1 MSKRRKSNDP
11 PAAVLPPP
19 ERLWTRR
26 RAAGILT
33 GAALLLVLVLGGV
46 LLQQNGVEREQTAAQ
61 KRLFAAAVVTDLLAD
76 DAQAESWSEGLRL
89 GTQEIEVE
97 LVSGPYKG
105 AVLETVNYLS
115 AYSNVDCQVGTRIIV
130 RLDYDDNG
138 QPYIV
143 SVPNYDRG
151 IVLVGMLVVFAAI
164 LILTGG
170 KKGVMALL
178 GLAYTLAGIWFLLLP
193 LILRGAP
200 AIPCSIAIATLTA
213 AASLLMLTG
222 FSRKTLCAGL
232 GCVCGVA
239 VAGLFAWIVGQITP
253 ISGFNMPEAE
263 DLVLRAYDS
272 PMEIRGLLVS
282 GILIASLGAVM
293 DVAMSIASACSELR
307 EVDPDITAGQLFRS
321 GMNIGRDAMG
331 TMANTLIL
339 AFAGA
344 TLNMLL
350 LFQVY
355 GYPLL
360 QLINSDHL
368 AIELIQSVAGS
379 VGIILTVPL
388 VALFSARL
396 MRGGR

>member
-1 MSKRRKSNDP
+1 MSKPRKSNDP

-61 KRLFAAAVVTDLLAD
+61 KRLFAAEVVTDLLAD

-151 IVLVGMLVVFAAI
+151 IVLVGMLVVSRIDYHILHRFALASGGKLRSLTLSKESAHTIKRFAA
-164 LILTGG
+164 G
-170 KKGVMALL
+170 AL
-178 GLAYTLAGIWFLLLP
+178 
-193 LILRGAP
+193 
-200 AIPCSIAIATLTA
+200 C
-213 AASLLMLTG
+213 
-222 FSRKTLCAGL
+222 C
-232 GCVCGVA
+232 
-239 VAGLFAWIVGQITP
+239 LFA
-253 ISGFNMPEAE
+253 A
-263 DLVLRAYDS
+263 LV
-272 PMEIRGLLVS
+272 IFLVS
-282 GILIASLGAVM
+282 SLA
-293 DVAMSIASACSELR
+293 
-307 EVDPDITAGQLFRS
+307 
-321 GMNIGRDAMG
+321 
-331 TMANTLIL
+331 
-339 AFAGA
+339 
-344 TLNMLL
+344 
-350 LFQVY
+350 
-355 GYPLL
+355 
-360 QLINSDHL
+360 H
-368 AIELIQSVAGS
+368 
-379 VGIILTVPL
+379 
-388 VALFSARL
+388 
-396 MRGGR
+396 